1 MKKLIYTFGMM
12 IIFSMVFWS
21 CQNEELLT
29 GQEDGQVLKSAVNCG
44 DCIEK
49 WSDSKTNILAS
60 TNDDLYVEAFNDNS
74 NLYLRVYR
82 LKNTFTRVENLVV
95 KQNGTIIYGP
105 WSSPVGAGKVQEII
119 IPAVKINL
127 PWDKC
132 DKLTISLTAKGV
144 GNGGGKVISELEYS
158 LREIATI
165 TTISSS
171 VASPVCKGEKVTL
184 TAEVSA
190 AEVIS
195 GGELILLEGRELITT
210 GPANEPLEYNYEA
223 SDKPRTFTVVYY
235 GSSGY
240 CSSEDNI
247 TIDTKDC
254 SLPGEDD
261 TCEESFTYSLNNDGS
276 YTFNYVPAEDFVNA
290 NVVFT
295 FAQGVTVSGDL
306 NDWSKNGVTRQK
318 TMNLNACETYSW
330 TVTLAPDCKGQ
341 TKKSNVWTDF
351 KVVPQDAT
359 LEDSAYSKK
368 ESPDNI
374 EMSCN

>member
-1 MKKLIYTFGMM
+1 MKNLFYTLGV
-12 IIFSMVFWS
+12 IIFSMVFSS
-21 CQNEELLT
+21 CQHDELT
-29 GQEDGQVLKSAVNCG
+29 VEQENSAMLKSTGNCG
-44 DCIEK
+44 DCLEK
-49 WSDSKTNILAS
+49 WSDSKVNILALTS
-60 TNDDLYVEAFNDNS
+60 EDLYVEAFNDNS

-82 LKNTFTRVENLVV
+82 LNSKFTRVEELVV
-95 KQNGTIIYGP
+95 KQDGEIIYGP
-105 WSSPVGAGKVQEII
+105 YASPVGVGNIQEII

-144 GNGGGKVISELEYS
+144 GKGGGKVISDLEYT

-171 VASPVCKGEKVTL
+171 IESPVCIGEKITL

-190 AEVIS
+190 AEVLA

-210 GPANEPLEYNYEA
+210 GPANEPLEYTYTAADN
-223 SDKPRTFTVVYY
+223 SRTFTVIYY

-240 CSSEDNI
+240 CTSEEKI
-247 TIDTKDC
+247 TIDTKNC
-254 SLPGEDD
+254 SLPVEDNA
-261 TCEESFTYSLNNDGS
+261 CEENFTYSLNADGS
-276 YTFNYVPAEDFVNA
+276 YTFTYVPAEDFVNA

-306 NDWSKNGVTRQK
+306 NDWSNNGVTRQK

-368 ESPDNI
+368 EDLKNI